1 GILTTSIGHCH
12 PEVVDAVRE
21 QVGRLGHTSTLYVTE
36 PQVRA
41 AKTLAELAPGR
52 LSRTMFTNSG
62 TEAIETAVM
71 MARIYTGRTEIV
83 ALRHGYSGRSSLTS
97 ALTGQAPWRPLPST
111 V

>member
-1 GILTTSIGHCH
+1 YYANPLVLAEGHGTWVVDVEGREYLDFFAGILTTSIGHCH
-12 PEVVDAVRE
+12 PEVVAAVRD

-71 MARIYTGRTEIV
+71 MARI
-83 ALRHGYSGRSSLTS
+83 
-97 ALTGQAPWRPLPST
+97 
-111 V
+111 